1 MSRTTPESLVVSAI
15 VTAIKAQY
23 PGSYCLKIHGS
34 IFQATGFPDLMCFVE
49 GHAYGLEVKRL
60 RNGESTTRARN
71 RSTPLQKL
79 TIAKL
84 RRAGIVADTVLS
96 PSEALAVIQ
105 SKGAQ
110 QFLTET
116 DLPILVDK
124 DSTVPVD

>member
-1 MSRTTPESLVVSAI
+1 MARQTPESLVVAAI
-15 VTAIKAQY
+15 MKAIYAQY
-23 PGSYCLKIHGS
+23 PDAYIIKIFGS
-34 IFQATGFPDLMCFVE
+34 IFQASGFPDLLVCVE
-49 GHAYGLEVKRL
+49 GRAYGLEVKRQ
-60 RNGESTTRARN
+60 RNGESFQRARN

-110 QFLTET
+110 RFLATE
-116 DLPILVDK
+116 DLPELLDTG
-124 DSTVPVD
+124 SAVPVD

>member
-23 PGSYCLKIHGS
+23 PSSYCLKIHGS
-34 IFQATGFPDLMCFVE
+34 IFQATGFPDLMVFVE
-49 GHAYGLEVKRL
+49 GRAYGLEVKRL
-60 RNGESTTRARN
+60 RNGESQQRARN

-110 QFLTET
+110 RFLATE
-116 DLPILVDK
+116 DLPELLDT
-124 DSTVPVD
+124 SSAVPVD